1 MFSSYAEDDARGGL
15 VPPRAAPGQY
25 LKDCTRAKKQVY
37 HTAPARRTGP
47 SQALE
52 EEAKDNNATARNWDE
67 FYRRIEVGGGSGR
80 TYSDEELDNWL
91 ADLSEQEIQALE
103 GKLRL
108 SRYEDRF
115 PRAMHSVL
123 EDVFYLVATAN
134 WHLKRDGHTREW
146 LENIAFHMHEF
157 QAALKRAQE
166 LAGEIEKRT
175 GISGEDLGWE

>member
-1 MFSSYAEDDARGGL
+1 VCGKTGVPYGPRKANGAISSTGRTPETEAED
-15 VPPRAAPGQY
+15 
-25 LKDCTRAKKQVY
+25 
-37 HTAPARRTGP
+37 
-47 SQALE
+47 
-52 EEAKDNNATARNWDE
+52 NNSTARNWDE
-67 FYRRIEVGGGSGR
+67 FYKRIEVGGGSGR

-91 ADLSEQEIQALE
+91 EDLSEQEIQALE

-108 SRYEDRF
+108 GRYEDTF

-123 EDVFYLVATAN
+123 EDVFYLVQTAN

-146 LENIAFHMHEF
+146 LENIAFHMHQF

-166 LAGEIEKRT
+166 FAGEVEERT